1 MDILP
6 EAEIDRPAAMRAVP
20 ALIRAYLRLG
30 GYVGE
35 GAWIDRPFNT
45 VDVGIVVD
53 IAEVPE
59 KMRALYA
66 GGGAA

>member
-1 MDILP
+1 
-6 EAEIDRPAAMRAVP
+6 MRAVP